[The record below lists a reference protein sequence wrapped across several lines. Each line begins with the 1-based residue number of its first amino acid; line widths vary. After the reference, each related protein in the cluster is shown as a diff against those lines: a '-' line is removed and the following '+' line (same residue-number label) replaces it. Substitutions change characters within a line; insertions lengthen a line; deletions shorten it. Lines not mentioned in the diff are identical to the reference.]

1 MIPDGLWAGFVT
13 GYDPASNTLGIDVL
27 CIFYGDTAQAVLA
40 EGTVIDIVNNEPDY
54 LVVNNSTQVRTM
66 PSGLAAIIT
75 GRGRTP
81 MGSASKAPTTPPR
94 RSMRSPAR
102 TDQQAWIRIDGGV
115 VTWIF
120 YGC

>member
-1 MIPDGLWAGFVT
+1 
-13 GYDPASNTLGIDVL
+13 L
-27 CIFYGDTAQAVLA
+27 CIFEGDTAQTVLT

-66 PSGLAAIIT
+66 PSGLSAIIL
-75 GRGRTP
+75 GEVASDRQCVEGMHLSPEAVNEIAPR
-81 MGSASKAPTTPPR
+81 SAV
-94 RSMRSPAR
+94 
-102 TDQQAWIRIDGGV
+102 QAWIRIEAGV